1 MASITTRLPLPGLT
15 LAALLFASTAQAQS
29 IVVTGADGRSV
40 TLAAADIAALPRQTL
55 TLTIHGDSHVYKG
68 PTLASLLEDVGAPLG
83 ERLRGPA
90 LLTYVTVRATD
101 GYGVVLSLAEID
113 PALSPT
119 AVLLA
124 DEVDDASIGAEDGP
138 FRLVVE
144 GDTRPAR
151 SARQVTSITV
161 SDAD

>member
-1 MASITTRLPLPGLT
+1 MHLLAGAF
-15 LAALLFASTAQAQS
+15 AALLLAAPAAGQTV
-29 IVVTGADGRSV
+29 VVTGTDGAAVALSV
-40 TLAAADIAALPRQTL
+40 ADIAALPRQSVTL
-55 TLTIHGDSHVYKG
+55 SIHGEAHVFEG
-68 PTLASLLEDVGAPLG
+68 PSLASVLERVDAPLG

-90 LLTYVTVRATD
+90 LLTHVTVRAAD

-124 DEVDDASIGAEDGP
+124 DEVDGAAIGLEDGP

-144 GDTRPAR
+144 GDARPAR
-151 SARQVTSITV
+151 SARQVTAITV
-161 SDAD
+161 SAAD

>member
-1 MASITTRLPLPGLT
+1 MR
-15 LAALLFASTAQAQS
+15 ALLGVIAAVVFALPAAAQTVS
-29 IVVTGADGRSV
+29 VSGADGRGV
-40 TLAAADIAALPRQTL
+40 TLTAADIAALPRQSVS
-55 TLTIHGDSHVYKG
+55 LTIHGETRVFTG
-68 PTLASLLEDVGAPLG
+68 PLLASVLARVGAPLG

-90 LLTYVTVRATD
+90 LLTYVTVRAAD
-101 GYGVVLSLAEID
+101 GYGVVLSLAEVD

-124 DEVDDASIGAEDGP
+124 DDVDGTSIGPEDGP

-151 SARQVTSITV
+151 SARQVTAIAVRT
-161 SDAD
+161 AD